1 MIRTNQ
7 NIGVVDISEYS
18 FLYSVYRGDTAFF
31 LNNVMSVM
39 EPFDTIYCFLN

>member
-18 FLYSVYRGDTAFF
+18 FLYSVYRGDTTFV
-31 LNNVMSVM
+31 LNNAMSVM
-39 EPFDTIYCFLN
+39 EALNTIYCFLN